1 MDGNT
6 FCIGKMII
14 EKEIDQF
21 FLSKNELFRWERDFD
36 DERRL
41 FEGKKMRV
49 LKRNFSLVDIEN
61 H

>member
-1 MDGNT
+1 
-6 FCIGKMII
+6 MII

-41 FEGKKMRV
+41 FEGKEMRV